1 MKKILLSLMSLVACT
16 MGLQAQNTLTIC
28 DGTATNTYV
37 PINTLWWD
45 NASTQS
51 QTIFPA
57 ALLADMEGAQITSM
71 KFYLSATGVLFSG
84 GKCNISLGI
93 TDKTAFDYAVG
104 VSGLTVVAADF
115 TAPEQGATEFEIVF
129 DEPFAYEGGN
139 LVFECQMTEGGV
151 YKSSSFLGESQTTN
165 TAFSRNTTYNFLPKT
180 TFSYTKEEVP
190 YDAKV
195 TPDSI
200 GFGKLNIGLN
210 AEKTVTLRNRGT
222 NAFTPNVSVEAPF
235 STTYQAAELAAGES
249 VEIPVIFTPT
259 EVAQYNSVM
268 TIDCGEAG
276 TFSVKLTGLGSDEK
290 EITVADGTQSSEFLP
305 FYGFWFDNAGTLS
318 QMIYP
323 ASMLEGLEGAQ
334 ITGLKFYPTAA
345 VACKTD
351 ALEVSVA
358 ETDVTY
364 YERES
369 AISTPT
375 NLVTELT
382 TVAEAVAIAGGET
395 VIEFN
400 FDQPFTYQGGNLA
413 VQTVVST
420 KGTYGHTYFYGTTMY
435 GTTGWCEWRNG
446 NTLESFLPKM
456 TVVYTKAAEE
466 PQTVTVTGTV
476 TDYTTGEPIEGVNV
490 TLTVMEADATTEL
503 LEEGGPATYTTV
515 TNAQGE
521 FSMEIV
527 PVDNATYSMTYQKD
541 GYVTYTNDDVFIDD
555 PQDVTL
561 TVDSSTGVSNINL
574 AATAVKYVNAM
585 GQVSD
590 RPFKGVNIVITEN
603 ADGTRSVAKVV
614 K

>member
-28 DGTATNTYV
+28 DGTATNTSV

-51 QTIFPA
+51 QTIFPE
-57 ALLADMEGAQITSM
+57 ALLANMEGAQITSM
-71 KFYLSATGVLFSG
+71 KFYLNATGVQFSG

-93 TDKTAFDYAVG
+93 TDKTAFSYAVG
-104 VSGLTVVAADF
+104 ITGLTVVATDV
-115 TAPEQGATEFEIVF
+115 TAPELGSTEFEIVF
-129 DEPFAYEGGN
+129 DEPFTYDGGN

-165 TAFSRNTTYNFLPKT
+165 TAFSRTTTYNFLPKT
-180 TFSYTKEEVP
+180 TFTYIKEEVP
-190 YDAKV
+190 YAAKV

-210 AEKTVTLRNRGT
+210 AEKKVTLKNRGT
-222 NAFTPNVSVEAPF
+222 NAFTPAVTLEAPF
-235 STTYQAAELAAGES
+235 STTYQATELAAGES
-249 VEIPVIFTPT
+249 VEIPVTFAPT

-276 TFSVKLTGLGSDEK
+276 VFTVKLTGLGCDEH
-290 EITVADGTQSSEFLP
+290 EITVADGTQSSEYLP
-305 FYGFWFDNAGTLS
+305 FYGFWFDSEGTLS

-334 ITGLKFYPTAA
+334 ITALKFYPTAA

-351 ALEVSVA
+351 ALAVSVA

-375 NLVTELT
+375 NLVTNLT
-382 TVAEAVAIAGGET
+382 TVVEATPIATGAT
-395 VIEFN
+395 VVEFN
-400 FDQPFTYQGGNLA
+400 FDQPYTYQGGNLA
-413 VQTVVST
+413 IQTVVST
-420 KGTYGHTYFYGTTMY
+420 KGSYGHTYFYGTAME
-435 GTTGWCEWRNG
+435 GTTGWCEWRSN

-476 TDYTTGEPIEGVNV
+476 TDAKSGAPIEGVNV
-490 TLTVMEADATTEL
+490 TLTVVKAETTTQL
-503 LEEGGPATYTTV
+503 LAEGSTATYNAV
-515 TNAQGE
+515 TDAQGE
-521 FSMEIV
+521 FSMEVV
-527 PVDNATYSMTYQKD
+527 PEQDATYSMTYQKE

-555 PQDVTL
+555 PQSVSL
-561 TVDSSTGVSNINL
+561 TADSSTGVTSISVAGN
-574 AATAVKYVNAM
+574 AVKYVNAM

-603 ADGTRSVAKVV
+603 ADGTRNVTKVV